1 MSLEKK
7 LRSIPSIAVGLIA
20 GIITLITG
28 LTAGLL
34 EQSPVDGTT
43 YINRIPNP
51 FVKSDWYIDILPPGV
66 ARMNNALPIVLAVSI
81 IILLVAV
88 FTFVY
93 MVLFEGWKE
102 RKNFEASGMTF
113 TEYNYRS

>member
-1 MSLEKK
+1 MT
-7 LRSIPSIAVGLIA
+7 IPSIAVGLIA

-34 EQSPVDGTT
+34 AQSPVDGTT
-43 YINRIPNP
+43 YINRINP
-51 FVKSDWYIDILPPGV
+51 LNSAWHSDVLPPGV
-66 ARMNNALPIVLAVSI
+66 ARMNNALPIWLGVSI
-81 IILLVAV
+81 VILLVLV

-102 RKNFEASGMTF
+102 RKNFEDSGMTF
-113 TEYNYRS
+113 AEYNYRS

>member
-43 YINRIPNP
+43 YINRI
-51 FVKSDWYIDILPPGV
+51 FTWHSDVLPPGV

-113 TEYNYRS
+113 AEYNYRS